1 MTLKLYDHLFYF
13 TCAQINA
20 NGDNERNN
28 IDDDN
33 AESEVDASRSG
44 SGSQVSY
51 LHYLWLVTIQEQI
64 DMQGYMSYFAGR
76 C

>member
-1 MTLKLYDHLFYF
+1 MNNFMQIVWARYVEKIVEKWLTLKLYDHLCYF
-13 TCAQINA
+13 ICAQINA

-44 SGSQVSY
+44 SASQVSS
-51 LHYLWLVTIQEQI
+51 LHYLW
-64 DMQGYMSYFAGR
+64 
-76 C
+76 

>member
-1 MTLKLYDHLFYF
+1 MNNFMQIVWARYVEKIVEKWLTLKLYDHLFYF

-33 AESEVDASRSG
+33 AESEVHASHSV
-44 SGSQVSY
+44 SGSQVSS
-51 LHYLWLVTIQEQI
+51 LH
-64 DMQGYMSYFAGR
+64 
-76 C
+76 